1 MNTFFLI
8 LFLVIWGIFHSF
20 LASMPVKKFIQNK
33 IRRSVSRFYRLL
45 YNVFAV
51 ISFLPIIGLSII
63 LPDTQLY
70 SIQNPWVY
78 FLLAIQF
85 LSLAIITIGLKQTGI
100 LDFLGLIGLMGSEEH
115 FPKGLCMNG
124 LYKFVRH
131 PLYSAGLLF
140 MWCSPIMT
148 TNSFIISFCL
158 TIYIVIGA
166 KIEERKLVAEFGE
179 IYEDYRLNVP
189 MLIPSIRWNKM
200 E

>member
-1 MNTFFLI
+1 MNTFLLI
-8 LFLVIWGIFHSF
+8 LFLLIWGLFHSF
-20 LASMPVKKFIQNK
+20 LASMPVKRFIQNTF
-33 IRRSVSRFYRLL
+33 RRSVSRFYRLL
-45 YNVFAV
+45 YNIFAL
-51 ISFLPIIGLSII
+51 ISFLPIVGLAMI
-63 LPDTQLY
+63 LPDTLLY
-70 SIQNPWVY
+70 SIQSPWVY

-85 LSLAIITIGLKQTGI
+85 LSLAILTLGLIQTGI
-100 LDFLGLIGLMGSEEH
+100 LEFLGLKGLMGGEEH

-148 TNSFIISFCL
+148 TNSFFISFCL

-166 KIEERKLVAEFGE
+166 KLEERKLVAEFGE

-189 MLIPSIRWNKM
+189 MFIPRIRWNKM